1 MNDLNIGEIKL
12 KLQKSVSN
20 KTYEHCLRTMDE
32 AVKLATRYNV
42 DKEKAKIAGLLHDCG
57 KLLNEN
63 IDNILHSKFGS
74 ELAKSNY
81 SVEDID
87 ILNSIRYHTTGREA
101 MTMLEKI
108 VYIADK
114 IEPYRNYPGVE
125 EIRSLAYDDIDK
137 AIIKSLMSTIEYVKQ
152 RNLQLDIES
161 VKSLKYLIKG
171 GNNF

>member
-1 MNDLNIGEIKL
+1 MNDLNIDEIKL
-12 KLQKSVSN
+12 KLQNSVST

-32 AVKLATRYNV
+32 AVRLAIRYNV

-63 IDNILHSKFGS
+63 AHNILHSKFGA
-74 ELAKSNY
+74 EHAKSNY

-114 IEPYRNYPGVE
+114 IEPNRNYSGVE

-161 VKSLKYLIKG
+161 VKSLNYLIKG